1 VIRWLLRLLG
11 LGQPGASPERRAG
24 AAAPRP
30 AAKQGPPPVEEMTAE
45 EFRGARR
52 RVVAY
57 VARSRVPLRQV
68 VAARQKWLV
77 DLSKVYEAI
86 KDSPTQLVLERAG
99 AVGENH
105 EPVFRDALLLT
116 QSIEP
121 PLEAE
126 AVHAALVGWITAL
139 HAACLAL
146 IDARKLRDRAM
157 LGRLREQ
164 LGHAR
169 KYSATLV
176 AERTE
181 LFTSYRLNVRPA
193 VQRARRDA
201 GSAPRVAAPGGA
213 ATRDHG
219 GGDDRDPMPQA
230 RNDPRPPARPIGRRA
245 PGRARRPR
253 REPSQPRRTRTRAA
267 G

>member
-1 VIRWLLRLLG
+1 MIRWLLRLLG
-11 LGQPGASPERRAG
+11 LGRPPASREG
-24 AAAPRP
+24 GTAAAARQP
-30 AAKQGPPPVEEMTAE
+30 AAKLGPPPVEELTAE
-45 EFRGARR
+45 EFRTARR

-121 PLEAE
+121 PPEVE
-126 AVHAALVGWITAL
+126 GVHAALVGWITAL

-146 IDARKLRDRAM
+146 IDARKLKDRAM

-164 LGHAR
+164 LGQAR
-169 KYSATLV
+169 KHSATLV
-176 AERTE
+176 AERAE
-181 LFTSYRLNVRPA
+181 LFTAYRLNVRPA
-193 VQRARRDA
+193 VQRPKRDA
-201 GSAPRVAAPGGA
+201 ETASS
-213 ATRDHG
+213 
-219 GGDDRDPMPQA
+219 
-230 RNDPRPPARPIGRRA
+230 PPARDDATRPTARPIARRA
-245 PGRARRPR
+245 PARPRRAR
-253 REPSQPRRTRTRAA
+253 REPSQSRRTRTRAV